1 MIENGLFVPNYEKY
15 SVMYPDMCTKPCSG
29 PIISRITKYMTDI
42 RLYPTSDSEHYQ
54 LMMLYDFVVN

>member
-29 PIISRITKYMTDI
+29 PIISRITKWTTAFI
-42 RLYPTSDSEHYQ
+42 FYPTSDS
-54 LMMLYDFVVN
+54 